1 MEKKY
6 AIMFTDIAGS
16 TSLYDTLGNDAA
28 EHLID
33 TCIQNLIGITKN
45 NYGHLIKTI
54 GDEVMCR
61 FDNPNDAAR
70 AAIEMQTSTESDKDS
85 SLSIRTGMH
94 YGTALEKDNDIFGD
108 AVNIAARM
116 AGIAKAKQIITTH
129 EMVEEL
135 CNDLAEQSRLFDR
148 TKIKGK
154 EKELRIFQIDW
165 EKENKVTRF
174 ATINEMKKITTS
186 MVAMALN
193 YDSQEKLYTDSE
205 MTNTIVIGR
214 DENCDISID
223 ANYASREHMSLEFRR
238 GKFVLIDHSTNGTY
252 VRFKGQGDVFIR
264 REELPLMG
272 EGLISLGEEVV
283 EDKPTLISF
292 SVLQANK

>member
-1 MEKKY
+1 MEKMY
-6 AIMFTDIAGS
+6 AIMFSDITGS

-28 EHLID
+28 EHLIGS
-33 TCIQNLIGITKN
+33 CIQNLIAITQK

-61 FDNPNDAAR
+61 FDNPNDAVR
-70 AAIEMQTSTESDKDS
+70 AAIEMQTATESDKDS
-85 SLSIRTGMH
+85 SLSIRIGLQ
-94 YGTALEKDNDIFGD
+94 YGTAIEKNNDIFGD

-135 CNDLAEQSRLFDR
+135 SNDLAEQSRLFDR
-148 TKIKGK
+148 AKIKGK
-154 EKELRIFQIDW
+154 EKELKIFQIVW

-174 ATINEMKKITTS
+174 ATLNEMKKIATS
-186 MVAMALN
+186 MVAIALN
-193 YDSQEKLYTDSE
+193 YDSQEKLYTDGE
-205 MTNTIVIGR
+205 MTKTIVIGR

-223 ANYASREHMSLEFRR
+223 ANYASRQHVSLEFRR

-283 EDKPTLISF
+283 EGKPALISF

>member
-1 MEKKY
+1 MY
-6 AIMFTDIAGS
+6 AIMFSDIAGS

-28 EHLID
+28 EHLIG
-33 TCIQNLIGITKN
+33 TCIQNLIAITKN
-45 NYGHLIKTI
+45 NDGHLIKTI

-61 FDNPNDAAR
+61 FDNPDDAAR
-70 AAIEMQTSTESDKDS
+70 AAIEMQTTTESDKDS
-85 SLSIRTGMH
+85 SLSIRIGLQ
-94 YGTALEKDNDIFGD
+94 YGTAIEKNNDIFGD

-135 CNDLAEQSRLFDR
+135 SSDLAEQSRLFDR
-148 TKIKGK
+148 AKIKGK
-154 EKELRIFQIDW
+154 EKELKIFQIVW

-174 ATINEMKKITTS
+174 ATLNEMKKIATS
-186 MVAMALN
+186 MVAIALN
-193 YDSQEKLYTDSE
+193 YDSQEKLYTDGE
-205 MTNTIVIGR
+205 MTKTIVIGR

-223 ANYASREHMSLEFRR
+223 ANYASRQHVSLEFRR

-283 EDKPTLISF
+283 EGKPALISF

>member
-1 MEKKY
+1 MY
-6 AIMFTDIAGS
+6 AIMFSDITGS

-28 EHLID
+28 EHLISS
-33 TCIQNLIGITKN
+33 CIQNLIAITQK

-61 FDNPNDAAR
+61 FDNPDDAVR

-85 SLSIRTGMH
+85 SLSIRIGLQ
-94 YGTALEKDNDIFGD
+94 YGTAIEKNNDIFGD

-135 CNDLAEQSRLFDR
+135 SNDLAEQSRLFDR
-148 TKIKGK
+148 AKIKGK
-154 EKELRIFQIDW
+154 EKELKIFQIVW

-174 ATINEMKKITTS
+174 ATLNEMKKIATS
-186 MVAMALN
+186 MVAIALN
-193 YDSQEKLYTDSE
+193 YDSQEKLYTDGE
-205 MTNTIVIGR
+205 MTKTIVIGR

-223 ANYASREHMSLEFRR
+223 ANYSSRQHVSLEFRR

-283 EDKPTLISF
+283 EGKPALISF

>member
-1 MEKKY
+1 MY
-6 AIMFTDIAGS
+6 AIMFSDITGS

-28 EHLID
+28 EHLIGS
-33 TCIQNLIGITKN
+33 CIQNLIAITQK

-70 AAIEMQTSTESDKDS
+70 AAIEMQTTTESDKNS
-85 SLSIRTGMH
+85 SLSIRIGLQ
-94 YGTALEKDNDIFGD
+94 YGTAIEKNNDIFGD

-135 CNDLAEQSRLFDR
+135 SNDLAEQSRLFDR
-148 TKIKGK
+148 AKIKGK
-154 EKELRIFQIDW
+154 EKELKIFQIVW

-174 ATINEMKKITTS
+174 ATLNEMKKIATS
-186 MVAMALN
+186 MVAIALN
-193 YDSQEKLYTDSE
+193 YDSQEKLYTDGE
-205 MTNTIVIGR
+205 MTKTIVIGR

-223 ANYASREHMSLEFRR
+223 ANYASRQHVSLEFRR

-252 VRFKGQGDVFIR
+252 VRFKRQGDVFIR

-283 EDKPTLISF
+283 EGKPALISF

>member
-1 MEKKY
+1 MEKMY
-6 AIMFTDIAGS
+6 AIMFSDITGS

-28 EHLID
+28 EHLIG
-33 TCIQNLIGITKN
+33 TCIQNLIAITKN
-45 NYGHLIKTI
+45 NGGHLIKTI

-61 FDNPNDAAR
+61 FDNPDDAAR
-70 AAIEMQTSTESDKDS
+70 AAIEMQTTTESDKDS
-85 SLSIRTGMH
+85 SLSIRIGLQ
-94 YGTALEKDNDIFGD
+94 YGTAIEKNNDIFGD

-135 CNDLAEQSRLFDR
+135 SSDLAEQSRLFDR
-148 TKIKGK
+148 AKIKGK
-154 EKELRIFQIDW
+154 EKELKIFQIVW

-174 ATINEMKKITTS
+174 ATLNEMKKITTS
-186 MVAMALN
+186 MVAIALN
-193 YDSQEKLYTDSE
+193 YDSQEKLYTDGE
-205 MTNTIVIGR
+205 MTKTIVIGR

-223 ANYASREHMSLEFRR
+223 ANYASRQHVSLEFRR

-283 EDKPTLISF
+283 EGKPALISF

>member
-1 MEKKY
+1 MEKMY
-6 AIMFTDIAGS
+6 AIMFSDITGS

-28 EHLID
+28 EHLIG
-33 TCIQNLIGITKN
+33 TCIQNLIAITKN
-45 NYGHLIKTI
+45 NDGHLIKTI

-61 FDNPNDAAR
+61 FDNPDDAAR
-70 AAIEMQTSTESDKDS
+70 AAIEMQTTTESDKDS
-85 SLSIRTGMH
+85 SLSIRIGLQ
-94 YGTALEKDNDIFGD
+94 YGTAIEKNNDIFGD

-135 CNDLAEQSRLFDR
+135 SSDLAEQSRLFDR
-148 TKIKGK
+148 AKIKGK
-154 EKELRIFQIDW
+154 EKELKIFQIVW

-174 ATINEMKKITTS
+174 ATLNEMKKIATS
-186 MVAMALN
+186 MVAIALN
-193 YDSQEKLYTDSE
+193 YDSQEKLYTDGE
-205 MTNTIVIGR
+205 MTKTIVIGR

-223 ANYASREHMSLEFRR
+223 ANYASRQHVSLEFRR

-283 EDKPTLISF
+283 EGKPALISF

>member
-1 MEKKY
+1 MY
-6 AIMFTDIAGS
+6 AIMFSDITGS

-28 EHLID
+28 EHLIGS
-33 TCIQNLIGITKN
+33 CIQNLIAITQK

-70 AAIEMQTSTESDKDS
+70 AAIEMQTTTESDKNS
-85 SLSIRTGMH
+85 SLSIRIGLQ
-94 YGTALEKDNDIFGD
+94 YGTAIEKNNDIFGD

-135 CNDLAEQSRLFDR
+135 SNDLAEQSRLFDR
-148 TKIKGK
+148 AKIKGK
-154 EKELRIFQIDW
+154 EKELKIFQIVW

-174 ATINEMKKITTS
+174 ATLNEMKKIATS
-186 MVAMALN
+186 MVAIALN
-193 YDSQEKLYTDSE
+193 YDSQEKLYTDGE
-205 MTNTIVIGR
+205 MTKTIVIGR

-223 ANYASREHMSLEFRR
+223 ANYASRQHVSLEFRR

-283 EDKPTLISF
+283 EGKPALISF

>member
-1 MEKKY
+1 MEKMY
-6 AIMFTDIAGS
+6 AIMFSDITGS

-28 EHLID
+28 EHLIGS
-33 TCIQNLIGITKN
+33 CIQNLIAITQK

-70 AAIEMQTSTESDKDS
+70 AAIEMQTTTESDKDS
-85 SLSIRTGMH
+85 SLSIRIGLQ
-94 YGTALEKDNDIFGD
+94 YGTAIEKNNDIFGD

-135 CNDLAEQSRLFDR
+135 SSDLAEQSRLFDR
-148 TKIKGK
+148 AKIKGK
-154 EKELRIFQIDW
+154 EKELKIFQIVW

-174 ATINEMKKITTS
+174 ATLNEMKKIATS
-186 MVAMALN
+186 MVAIALN
-193 YDSQEKLYTDSE
+193 YDSQEKLYTDGE
-205 MTNTIVIGR
+205 MTKTIVIGR

-223 ANYASREHMSLEFRR
+223 ANYASRQHVSLEFRR

-283 EDKPTLISF
+283 EGKPALISF

>member
-1 MEKKY
+1 MY
-6 AIMFTDIAGS
+6 AIMFSDITGS

-28 EHLID
+28 EHLISS
-33 TCIQNLIGITKN
+33 CIQNLIAITQK

-61 FDNPNDAAR
+61 FDNPNDAVR

-85 SLSIRTGMH
+85 SLSIRIGLQ
-94 YGTALEKDNDIFGD
+94 YGTAIEKNNDFFGD

-116 AGIAKAKQIITTH
+116 ASIAKAKQIITTH

-135 CNDLAEQSRLFDR
+135 SNDLAEQSRLFDR
-148 TKIKGK
+148 AKIKGK
-154 EKELRIFQIDW
+154 EKELKIFQIVW

-174 ATINEMKKITTS
+174 ATLNEMKKIATS
-186 MVAMALN
+186 MVAIALN
-193 YDSQEKLYTDSE
+193 YDSQEKLYTDGE
-205 MTNTIVIGR
+205 MTKTIVIGR

-223 ANYASREHMSLEFRR
+223 ANYASRQHVSLEFRR
-238 GKFVLIDHSTNGTY
+238 GKFVLVDHSTNGTY

-283 EDKPTLISF
+283 EGKPALISF
-292 SVLQANK
+292 SILQANK